1 MRVELARRAEEF
13 PTAMPAPL
21 QRSAADTL
29 VAEVLPVLDACRFL
43 ERNAA
48 ALLAPRAL
56 EDGGHSVWL
65 GDVTSEIH
73 RDPAGV
79 VLIIAPANYP
89 LVLAGVQCLQAL
101 IAGNAV
107 LWKPAPGTSA
117 VAQLFADCW
126 SRVAGSASGTLRIL
140 DETDATATE
149 AIHAGVDR
157 VLLTGSAATGE
168 VVMRELA
175 KTGTSSVMEL
185 SGCDS
190 VFVLEGA
197 DVPRVVEALAFGMRF
212 NGSATCMAPRRL
224 FVTDTVA
231 NELIPKLSAAF
242 ARLGS
247 VKATESARQLLKS
260 LVKDAEAC
268 GAQILL
274 DGDRGG
280 PTLIDHATPDMR
292 VMQADIFAPV
302 LAIMRVASV
311 QDALDADAQCPY
323 ALTAA
328 IFGPELEARA
338 LALRINAGTVFI
350 NDVITPSADPRA
362 PFGGRKASGFGV
374 TRGAEGLLA
383 MTNVKAVMTQRS
395 RSRRRYQPTTAAH
408 AELFGAYIA
417 FRHAAGI
424 TRRLAALPRLLRAGL
439 TMNKKGR

>member
-1 MRVELARRAEEF
+1 
-13 PTAMPAPL
+13 
-21 QRSAADTL
+21 
-29 VAEVLPVLDACRFL
+29 
-43 ERNAA
+43 
-48 ALLAPRAL
+48 
-56 EDGGHSVWL
+56 
-65 GDVTSEIH
+65 
-73 RDPAGV
+73 
-79 VLIIAPANYP
+79 
-89 LVLAGVQCLQAL
+89 
-101 IAGNAV
+101 
-107 LWKPAPGTSA
+107 
-117 VAQLFADCW
+117 
-126 SRVAGSASGTLRIL
+126 
-140 DETDATATE
+140 
-149 AIHAGVDR
+149 
-157 VLLTGSAATGE
+157 
-168 VVMRELA
+168 
-175 KTGTSSVMEL
+175 
-185 SGCDS
+185 
-190 VFVLEGA
+190 
-197 DVPRVVEALAFGMRF
+197 
-212 NGSATCMAPRRL
+212 
-224 FVTDTVA
+224 
-231 NELIPKLSAAF
+231 
-242 ARLGS
+242 
-247 VKATESARQLLKS
+247 
-260 LVKDAEAC
+260 
-268 GAQILL
+268 
-274 DGDRGG
+274 
-280 PTLIDHATPDMR
+280 MR